1 MASNKT
7 ELEGKVVLVLGGAGV
22 VGSGAVYQLLRGGVT
37 VVVPSRSQARLDNLQ
52 AWLTHHLPGEKQ
64 QRGKLVCIHDDAGTK
79 EGLLR
84 VLERIM
90 GIDDADG
97 VDPVLAS
104 LGSWSN
110 AGPLVERSVEVFR
123 KEMRDSVETHFVAL
137 STLLPILRDK
147 AGSSYTIITG
157 RCTAHQRLHKR
168 VMCEQP

>member
-7 ELEGKVVLVLGGAGV
+7 ALEGKVVLVLGGAGV
-22 VGSGAVYQLLRGGVT
+22 VGSGAVYQLLRGGAT

-64 QRGKLVCIHDDAGTK
+64 RGKLVCIHDDAGTK

-84 VLERIM
+84 VLERIK

-97 VDPVLAS
+97 VDHVLAS

-110 AGPLVERSVEVFR
+110 AGPLVERSVEEFR
-123 KEMRDSVETHFVAL
+123 REMRDSVETHFVAL